1 MPVMSRSFV
10 AVCVAVLAA
19 CLSAVLYGRF
29 GLSLVEALLVGANIF
44 IVSLIVQEALSVRAL
59 MSTIWERV
67 EATRA
72 AFGPIEAQLAR
83 MGQQIAALSQPK
95 PSRPDQTAEDVA
107 TLGSMVKELA
117 DSIASLEG
125 RVAQQALALRQ
136 APGIARATSETS
148 RPPVQE
154 PRPPEPRA
162 QPKEFAPPPPTPLAR
177 QPEPP
182 IFEPALGAPLDL
194 YTAQPKA
201 AAPISAAAA
210 PPPPSQQ
217 PLSQPPTPAEKPRD
231 MASQAPQNFETIVGD
246 IVDAISG
253 DRLETFLQPVVT
265 LPQRK
270 VRSYEVLARLRM
282 RDGAMMLPEEF
293 VTTAESLGIAP
304 VMDLRQFVRTAQI
317 VRKLSAK
324 NRDIQVM
331 VNISPKSLTATTF
344 ITACVDSVRQS
355 PSLASQIILEMDQ
368 AAVRTLGMPE
378 LAGLKTL
385 TEAGFRLSMDQIADL
400 RLDGPTLFERG
411 FRFVKIPAALLLDP
425 LSQRGT
431 EVLTTDMGNLLRRHG
446 VELIADLIETEATVR
461 DLLDYDIALAQGHLF
476 AAPRPVRADVLTD
489 DAPAAAATPP
499 RTVPPKIVPPEQKRA
514 TGVVASPTDA
524 APADV
529 TAMANDAASTSKAAW
544 RTLARRVSRTES

>member
-44 IVSLIVQEALSVRAL
+44 IVALIVQEAISVRAL
-59 MSTIWERV
+59 MGTIWERV

-72 AFGPIEAQLAR
+72 AFGPIEAQLTR

-95 PSRPDQTAEDVA
+95 PPRPDQTAEDVA

-136 APGIARATSETS
+136 APGIMRPVVETG

-162 QPKEFAPPPPTPLAR
+162 QPRDFAPPPQSTAAR
-177 QPEPP
+177 QSPPASFEPP
-182 IFEPALGAPLDL
+182 LGAPLDL
-194 YTAQPKA
+194 YTAQPKS
-201 AAPISAAAA
+201 PPPLSAAEQTA
-210 PPPPSQQ
+210 
-217 PLSQPPTPAEKPRD
+217 PLSQPAAPVERLREPPP
-231 MASQAPQNFETIVGD
+231 QAPQNFETIVSD

-282 RDGAMMLPEEF
+282 RDGTIMLPEEF
-293 VTTAESLGIAP
+293 VPTAESLGIAP

-331 VNISPKSLTATTF
+331 VNISPKSLTASTF

-355 PSLASQIILEMDQ
+355 PSLAAQIILEMDQ
-368 AAVRTLGMPE
+368 AAVRTLGLPE
-378 LAGLKTL
+378 MAGLKTL

-431 EVLTTDMGNLLRRHG
+431 DVLTTDMGNLLRRHG
-446 VELIADLIETEATVR
+446 IELIADLIETEATVR

-489 DAPAAAATPP
+489 DVPASGSTSP
-499 RTVPPKIVPPEQKRA
+499 RPAPPKIVPPDQKRPTA
-514 TGVVASPTDA
+514 ASPA
-524 APADV
+524 ANAGDGATP
-529 TAMANDAASTSKAAW
+529 TAEAAATSKAAW
-544 RTLARRVSRTES
+544 RTLARRVSRSES